1 MDLRRLSYFV
11 AVAEERNIGRA
22 AQRLN
27 ISQPPLTRQ
36 IQQLEAEI
44 GSPLLVRGR
53 RGVETTA
60 AGQVLLEDAKML
72 LKFAERA
79 RLRSRFAGDGQ
90 LGRLDIGVIGSNIL
104 ALPGLLGR
112 FRESHP
118 QVIISIQSMTKDAQ
132 ILALQERRI
141 TAGFNLRGSPL
152 ADIESEVMCTEPL
165 LLAVSAG
172 SKFVRKPRLRLADLT
187 DEPMVLYAN
196 GARPNLIDA
205 ICELCRAHGFEP
217 HISQEVPDSIT
228 AIAMV
233 AAGYGISLVPRPAAQ
248 LRLPGVVY
256 RRFPDEDDLTIDVN
270 CIYRKG
276 DTSPVLQAFL
286 DTVRPRRLQPRP
298 RA

>member
-27 ISQPPLTRQ
+27 MSQPPLTRQ

-53 RGVETTA
+53 RGVEMTA

-72 LKFAERA
+72 LNLAERA
-79 RLRSRFAGDGQ
+79 RQRSRFAGRGQ
-90 LGRLDIGVIGSNIL
+90 LGRLDIAVIGSNIL
-104 ALPGLLGR
+104 ALPGLLAR

-118 QVIISIQSMTKDAQ
+118 QVVISVQSMTKDAQ

-141 TAGFNLRGSPL
+141 TAGFNLLGSPL
-152 ADIESEVMCTEPL
+152 ADLASEVVGSEPL
-165 LLAVSAG
+165 LLAAGAG
-172 SKFVRKPRLRLADLT
+172 SAIARKPRLRLADLA
-187 DEPMVLYAN
+187 DQPMVLYAN
-196 GARPNLIDA
+196 GARPNLIDV
-205 ICELCRAHGFEP
+205 ICDLCRGHGFEP

-248 LRLPGVVY
+248 LRLPGVVF
-256 RRFPDEDDLTIDVN
+256 RRFSNESGLTMDVN
-270 CIYRKG
+270 CIYRKT
-276 DTSPVLQAFL
+276 DTSPVLRAFL
-286 DTVRPRRLQPRP
+286 DAVRPG
-298 RA
+298 